1 VVLADSEF
9 TVDHQ
14 PDPESASVI
23 FKFSTTK
30 AITLDELLVENRGAI
45 ESGVRV

>member
-1 VVLADSEF
+1 VACRALSMEIGPGIDVVVLADSEF
-9 TVDHQ
+9 TADHQ

-30 AITLDELLVENRGAI
+30 GITLD
-45 ESGVRV
+45 

>member
-9 TVDHQ
+9 TADHQ
-14 PDPESASVI
+14 PDRESASVI

-30 AITLDELLVENRGAI
+30 GITLDELLVEDCGAV